1 MASFVNF
8 EDETGE
14 SVTGLRITL
23 ESGIII
29 WGRSYYRAP
38 TCKIMGRAKWISI
51 NLFYLEKTGLNWE
64 KMF

>member
-29 WGRSYYRAP
+29 KGRSEKGEQYA
-38 TCKIMGRAKWISI
+38 
-51 NLFYLEKTGLNWE
+51 LEIA
-64 KMF
+64 